1 MYRAKNDGRARSV
14 VFRPDHHGRAVAALK
29 TGNDLHRALDRDELV
44 LHYQPIMDLRTGRV
58 LGFEALI
65 RWNHPERGLL
75 APAAFIPFAE
85 ETGLIVPM
93 GTWALETACR
103 QTAYWQSVRDRVTDS
118 PPLSISVNL
127 AARQVSDRTLAKT
140 VAEIIDRTGIAAT
153 AVCLELTE
161 NTLMQDTASTVE
173 ALQALRSQGVH
184 LSIDDFGTGYS
195 SLSYLKRFP
204 VESLKIDRSFI
215 DGLGRE
221 SEDTSIVEAII
232 RLAHAL
238 ELSAV
243 AEGLETPTQLET
255 LRTLGCDYAQG
266 YLLGYPMP
274 AEVIGDLP
282 ADDLTTW
289 QDAHS
294 GWAPGT
300 EAKLK

>member
-1 MYRAKNDGRARSV
+1 M
-14 VFRPDHHGRAVAALK
+14 
-29 TGNDLHRALDRDELV
+29 
-44 LHYQPIMDLRTGRV
+44 
-58 LGFEALI
+58 
-65 RWNHPERGLL
+65 
-75 APAAFIPFAE
+75 
-85 ETGLIVPM
+85 
-93 GTWALETACR
+93 
-103 QTAYWQSVRDRVTDS
+103 
-118 PPLSISVNL
+118 
-127 AARQVSDRTLAKT
+127 
-140 VAEIIDRTGIAAT
+140 
-153 AVCLELTE
+153 CLELTE

-173 ALQALRSQGVH
+173 ALHALRSQGVH

-266 YLLGYPMP
+266 YLLGYPLP

-289 QDAHS
+289 QDARTA
-294 GWAPGT
+294 GPAP
-300 EAKLK
+300 APRAAAQVIRAACR